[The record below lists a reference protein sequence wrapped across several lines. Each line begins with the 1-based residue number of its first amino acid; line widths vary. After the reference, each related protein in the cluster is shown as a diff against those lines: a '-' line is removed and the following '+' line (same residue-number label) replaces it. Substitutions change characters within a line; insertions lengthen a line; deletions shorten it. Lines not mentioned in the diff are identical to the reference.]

1 MFTRSTNIKAANC
14 FLGNKDITS
23 KYVKVRVTLKKHVD
37 IQTKHLFMELTQHCC
52 SVCGIYVG

>member
-14 FLGNKDITS
+14 FLGNIDVTL

-37 IQTKHLFMELTQHCC
+37 NQTNHLFMELTQHCC
-52 SVCGIYVG
+52 FVCGIFVG

>member
-14 FLGNKDITS
+14 FLGNIDVTL

-37 IQTKHLFMELTQHCC
+37 NQTNHLFMELTQHRCF
-52 SVCGIYVG
+52 VCGIFVG

>member
-14 FLGNKDITS
+14 FLGNIDVTS

-37 IQTKHLFMELTQHCC
+37 NQTNHLLWNLLSIAALYVVFM
-52 SVCGIYVG
+52 

>member
-37 IQTKHLFMELTQHCC
+37 NQTNHLFMELTQHCC
-52 SVCGIYVG
+52 FVCGIYVG